1 MIDPKRRCT
10 DSKDT
15 SVGSIGVCGK
25 VLGQMASIA
34 LPLLPTALL
43 LLIGLINGSTELI
56 LIGWAFGCVM
66 WKMYTME
73 RRVGNIEKPTDPFVG
88 Y

>member
-10 DSKDT
+10 TKTPTTKEICSK
-15 SVGSIGVCGK
+15 I
-25 VLGQMASIA
+25 LGQAARVI

-43 LLIGLINGSTELI
+43 LVIGLLHGSTELI

-66 WKMYTME
+66 WKMYMVE
-73 RRVGNIEKPTDPFVG
+73 RRMSQIEKPTDPFVG

>member
-10 DSKDT
+10 NRPKT
-15 SVGSIGVCGK
+15 REVCGK
-25 VLGQMASIA
+25 VLGHAA
-34 LPLLPTALL
+34 KVVLPLLPTALL
-43 LLIGLINGSTELI
+43 LTIGLLQGSTELI

-66 WKMYTME
+66 WKMHMAERRME
-73 RRVGNIEKPTDPFVG
+73 RLEKKPTDPFVG